1 MITLV
6 VVLIIMVIMFVWSAL
21 ATCSLAGFRPKASF
35 RSQLRGLEGHERLV
49 ASLLELPGVRKLESD
64 ERGVLVSVMPVL
76 SSLGRGYGLFVVVR
90 REKDHVV
97 LLGRPRIALPTLNML
112 GALRELER
120 AARNQCVRLR

>member
-1 MITLV
+1 MTTLM

-21 ATCSLAGFRPKASF
+21 ATCSLAGFRPKASL
-35 RSQLRGLEGHERLV
+35 RSQLRGPEGYERLV

-64 ERGVLVSVMPVL
+64 ERGVLVSVTPVL

-90 REKDHVV
+90 REEDHVV
-97 LLGRPRIALPTLNML
+97 LLGRPRIALPTSNML

-120 AARNQCVRLR
+120 AARNRCMP